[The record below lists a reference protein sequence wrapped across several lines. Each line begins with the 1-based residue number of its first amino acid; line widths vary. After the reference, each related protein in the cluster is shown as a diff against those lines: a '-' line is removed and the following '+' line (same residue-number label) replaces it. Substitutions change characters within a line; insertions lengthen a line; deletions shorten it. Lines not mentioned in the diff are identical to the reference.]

1 MMRLMASAAAT
12 GALIAACAW
21 YAANGSTRSATIAG
35 ELGAARE
42 AAAAADVWPIC
53 TTMTDLGTESDW
65 AQLDPDFA
73 AGKRALAGENWNR
86 AITALKLAFV
96 RDPKN
101 ADIQNYLGYAYWRL
115 RQMGPAMG
123 HYQQALALSPR
134 HRRARV
140 HLGELYLA
148 LDEPTMAEEQLAV
161 LRDICLLSCGEISE
175 LEYAIATHRA
185 TAQGRRSAPAL

>member
-1 MMRLMASAAAT
+1 M
-12 GALIAACAW
+12 IAACAW
-21 YAANGSTRSATIAG
+21 YAANGPMRNAATAG
-35 ELGAARE
+35 EPGAARE
-42 AAAAADVWPIC
+42 TAAAADAWPIC
-53 TTMTDLGTESDW
+53 TTMTDLGAEADW

-73 AGKRALAGENWNR
+73 AGKRALAAESWNG
-86 AITALKLAFV
+86 AITALKLAFL
-96 RDPKN
+96 RDPPN

-148 LDEPTMAEEQLAV
+148 LDEPTMAEEQVTA

-175 LEYAIATHRA
+175 LEYAIATYRA
-185 TAQGRRSAPAL
+185 AAQRQRSAPAL